1 MTHLTGLH
9 WIFHKLELAETP
21 FRLVL
26 HTELGRE
33 LLEGFLLL
41 KLHVGLAWCSFSM
54 PWPIV
59 CW

>member
-1 MTHLTGLH
+1 MTHLTGLD

-33 LLEGFLLL
+33 LLEGFLFL
-41 KLHVGLAWCSFSM
+41 KLHVGLA
-54 PWPIV
+54 
-59 CW
+59 